1 MVQMARSNRERFA
14 GFSSILAAGACLA
27 FPPANVIFA
36 GVGVL
41 LSTVKDVRS
50 GKDTLVDIFERMEM
64 FFRRVEVYTEA
75 QPTSGMMDIIIRIL
89 VEVLS
94 ILGIATKE
102 TKQSRLKKIGK
113 KLIGRTDM
121 EDALKKLDK
130 LTHEEAWM
138 GIAQNLK
145 ATRTVGESVRRVADE
160 VVAIDNRSGQRW

>member
-1 MVQMARSNRERFA
+1 MSRTHPTASSSSSSSNFQLVINNALDTYKKRTKNDLLAHPLATRFKPVTLLVPLSLSSKSKFKDQISLGA
-14 GFSSILAAGACLA
+14 SFSSILAAGACLA

-102 TKQSRLKKIGK
+102 TS
-113 KLIGRTDM
+113 
-121 EDALKKLDK
+121 
-130 LTHEEAWM
+130 
-138 GIAQNLK
+138 K
-145 ATRTVGESVRRVADE
+145 AD
-160 VVAIDNRSGQRW
+160 